1 MRHVLVNFAPGA
13 KSEPSGTVTSV
24 TNSAWSVS
32 GPVGVAVESDVV
44 GEAVMAADSV
54 ALETGGVFPITCVGG
69 TFVVGENVFV
79 G

>member
-1 MRHVLVNFAPGA
+1 
-13 KSEPSGTVTSV
+13 
-24 TNSAWSVS
+24 VS
-32 GPVGVAVESDVV
+32 GPVGAAVEPDVV